1 MRKIINF
8 ITILVFFVGCASK
21 EVIHEPIKNEALAY
35 TSKAEIIKDSDRVLV
50 IATYLN
56 PISKEKIGE
65 DTERFL
71 LAINPKESDIVQQSI
86 TVNDD
91 KNVMIREISDSDELM
106 EFASFKLPWARY
118 YEISTPKKEAKTL
131 KLTFEIYQLGQVA
144 LEFVKVSKS
153 LYWNP

>member
-8 ITILVFFVGCASK
+8 IAILVFFVGCASK

-65 DTERFL
+65 DAERFL

-86 TVNDD
+86 AVNDD
-91 KNVMIREISDSDELM
+91 KNVTIKEISDSDELM
-106 EFASFKLPWARY
+106 EFASFKLPWRDTMRY
-118 YEISTPKKEAKTL
+118 LRPKKRQKR
-131 KLTFEIYQLGQVA
+131 
-144 LEFVKVSKS
+144 
-153 LYWNP
+153 